1 MLANVFPKT
10 SPWIFL
16 GLAICFEL
24 CGTTAMKMSAGF
36 KNLTP
41 SILLFVFYGCAF
53 FCNTLALRKLDL
65 SVTYAIWSGVGT
77 ALTAVIGFA
86 YFKEALTAQR
96 VISLMLIVMGV
107 IGLRFSV
114 TES

>member
-1 MLANVFPKT
+1 MLANIFPKT
-10 SPWIFL
+10 SPWLFL
-16 GLAICFEL
+16 GIAIIFEL
-24 CGTTAMKMSAGF
+24 CGTTAMKMSQGF

-65 SVTYAIWSGVGT
+65 SVTYAIWCGVGT
-77 ALTAVIGFA
+77 ALTAIVGFA
-86 YFKEALTAQR
+86 YFKEPMTAQR
-96 VISLMLIVMGV
+96 IICLALIVIGV

-114 TES
+114 TEP